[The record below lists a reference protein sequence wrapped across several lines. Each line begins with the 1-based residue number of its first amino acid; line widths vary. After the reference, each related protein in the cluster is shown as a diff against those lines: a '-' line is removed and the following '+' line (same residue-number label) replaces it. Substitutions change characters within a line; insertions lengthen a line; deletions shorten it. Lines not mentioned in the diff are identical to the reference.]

1 MAVVLTY
8 NEWHFSSFVPSSV
21 TNDYLQS
28 PESPLKD
35 PCNKDII
42 DKCTESPKY
51 NLPHLWK
58 DF

>member
-1 MAVVLTY
+1 MAVVLT
-8 NEWHFSSFVPSSV
+8 NSEWHFSSFMSSLV

-51 NLPHLWK
+51 NLLHLWK